1 MTSLELWVLGE
12 IDSRELYV
20 RLSVFGLNVFEM
32 ITKTYVYGAVKD
44 PKDIR
49 KIVAI
54 CSEYGEV
61 VMITPE
67 TPP

>member
-12 IDSRELYV
+12 IDSRELYI
-20 RLSVFGLNVFEM
+20 RLSVYGLNVFEM
-32 ITKTYVYGAVKD
+32 ITKTYVYGAVEA
-44 PKDIR
+44 KDIR
-49 KIVAI
+49 KIIDI

-61 VMITPE
+61 EMITPA